1 MRQGNR
7 VIGAGKFYWKPLGGT
22 DWVEIGETQGGSINT
37 TVEKKEA
44 HDKSSVL
51 NKVVAVVATAVSAT
65 IKFDTNIHSKENL
78 ELYMLGTSED
88 ITYEIGDE
96 LPDGST
102 ATAQIVIPKIS
113 AGTDP
118 IKKGSIR
125 FVGDADG
132 DEQPITIC
140 NDVVVMPTGDRELIG
155 NDFTALSFEGVVLK
169 DSNGLLYEEHTIP
182 LA

>member
-102 ATAQIVIPKIS
+102 ATAQIVIP
-113 AGTDP
+113 
-118 IKKGSIR
+118 R
-125 FVGDADG
+125 
-132 DEQPITIC
+132 ITSYNVC
-140 NDVVVMPTGDRELIG
+140 YTKLLRELFIFQT
-155 NDFTALSFEGVVLK
+155 NKLQPH
-169 DSNGLLYEEHTIP
+169 LLLLHGTCQFP
-182 LA
+182 LDRWKSL